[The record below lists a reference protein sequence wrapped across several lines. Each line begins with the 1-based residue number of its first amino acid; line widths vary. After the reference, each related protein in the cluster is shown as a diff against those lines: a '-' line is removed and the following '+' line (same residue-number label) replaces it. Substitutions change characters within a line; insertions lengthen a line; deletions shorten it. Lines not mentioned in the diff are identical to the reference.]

1 MSRIDAICEAQ
12 FLFIGLE
19 ASRFDRSEPCDL
31 EIYPQRVKLA
41 AAFAQVPLKGAV
53 PKARLSI
60 ELQTFFLA
68 TYSDRCHKH
77 VNIFIRRSKICVSHR
92 HRLSFFL
99 ISIICGVLAL
109 LPIAGIALVALP
121 LSAFWLM
128 AIAWGLMIIGV
139 LFRGV

>member
-1 MSRIDAICEAQ
+1 MRLTPPS
-12 FLFIGLE
+12 FI
-19 ASRFDRSEPCDL
+19 
-31 EIYPQRVKLA
+31 I
-41 AAFAQVPLKGAV
+41 
-53 PKARLSI
+53 
-60 ELQTFFLA
+60 
-68 TYSDRCHKH
+68 
-77 VNIFIRRSKICVSHR
+77 
-92 HRLSFFL
+92 FL